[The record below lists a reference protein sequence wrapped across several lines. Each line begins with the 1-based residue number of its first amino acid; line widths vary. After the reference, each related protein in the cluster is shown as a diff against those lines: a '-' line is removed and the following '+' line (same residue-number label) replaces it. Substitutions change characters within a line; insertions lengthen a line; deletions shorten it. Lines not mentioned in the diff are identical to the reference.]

1 MTLMIRSRFKTYIF
15 AAVAALLAS
24 CAAERSD
31 IPEPVAPG
39 QSGGLTLRLTTGE
52 MLPQIVASRADDAPE
67 QKTAEE
73 KKINTVHLFFFD
85 ADGNFLTPVDKGDDT
100 FTPYRHYDFTDG
112 KQPYINIPEDVFEE
126 QESLSGVQIYAAVNI
141 EGSLFRTQ
149 WTPEG
154 DIVNGHPTD
163 PDAEVTIASL
173 DDLLGWVY
181 RPTVRKDVSRLPDG
195 GMPMVGKALSEV
207 SLGDTKD
214 IDLTLR
220 AMMARVDANVK
231 LSGSQ
236 ENHDDM
242 LPRMKITEYGVR
254 NLPVSVPFFNDEK
267 LRTDCETIEES
278 VVTVQDPVD
287 IYDGD
292 EVTFSYYTYE
302 NLRDGSASRDNFSY
316 PAGVD
321 RENDDVVQRWKP
333 RLAPDG
339 ASALVI
345 RGEYWT
351 HQELFYQ
358 AQFLFYLGSNTVDN
372 FEVYRNRRY
381 INNVTISGL
390 EYVRNSDENVFTFDA
405 RVNVRTDNPVFISI
419 VNERRLDSHW
429 CVLPMDVYFLDADYT
444 GASVEVEIT
453 GDATG
458 WISLEYCD
466 ASAVDESEIKAGW
479 GCRDY
484 FTENMI
490 EEVAEKKAVV
500 THNRDRIY
508 FYVDEN
514 ASDKSRNAT
523 INITYRSKDGSDVRE
538 RTLELEQAGLLPF
551 TYNGTTYYMETYE
564 EYAEHYDPLDTH
576 EPSPWYQPAGIP
588 WAAAGSG
595 LENKALS
602 DGSQSSIGMLTG
614 DLNWQPFYVIDS
626 GDGLALTKYL
636 MGYDIYSGYS
646 VSKQSLMGLYPS
658 SAPLTAVSL
667 ACSKNRKSNDDTNIK
682 WFLPSLGQCEEMMK
696 QLDDENPNFSKF
708 FYWTANTAR
717 NPNRYTALTTY
728 GNENP
733 YRARA
738 VKINSNGSVI
748 ASEINNSKFQYPT
761 ASASEVA
768 SDYVSGDYNS
778 ISYEN
783 GGGRTLR
790 TQPLRVRAIRTAD
803 GVQRSAAQ

>member
-52 MLPQIVASRADDAPE
+52 MLPQIVASRAEDAPE

-302 NLRDGSASRDNFSY
+302 NLRDGLASRDNFSY

-333 RLAPDG
+333 RLAPDY

-405 RVNVRTDNPVFISI
+405 RVNVKTDNPVFISI
-419 VNERRLDSHW
+419 VNERRLDAHW

-514 ASDKSRNAT
+514 ASEKSRSAT

-588 WAAAGSG
+588 WAAAGSPLNG
-595 LENKALS
+595 RRLCYGTYHWFPSGQDWHPFNATTDEGWKMCEYLLGKEYS
-602 DGSQSSIGMLTG
+602 DGG
-614 DLNWQPFYVIDS
+614 NNS
-626 GDGLALTKYL
+626 GLGSMSEIK
-636 MGYDIYSGYS
+636 IYSEKINYASFVAIG
-646 VSKQSLMGLYPS
+646 
-658 SAPLTAVSL
+658 
-667 ACSKNRKSNDDTNIK
+667 KNRRNRTGNVDKMV
-682 WFLPSLGQCEEMMK
+682 WFLPGISQLETMM
-696 QLDDENPNFSKF
+696 EAYRGSNPSFYSN
-708 FYWTANTAR
+708 FYWSSNTAR
-717 NPNRYTALTTY
+717 NSSYTIIDGNRS
-728 GNENP
+728 NDFRENP
-733 YRARA
+733 YRSRA
-738 VKINSNGSVI
+738 TKLNESGTHIISETTLSGAFYPH
-748 ASEINNSKFQYPT
+748 ASENECNQDIAYEDVDYP
-761 ASASEVA
+761 
-768 SDYVSGDYNS
+768 N
-778 ISYEN
+778 
-783 GGGRTLR
+783 GGRTLR